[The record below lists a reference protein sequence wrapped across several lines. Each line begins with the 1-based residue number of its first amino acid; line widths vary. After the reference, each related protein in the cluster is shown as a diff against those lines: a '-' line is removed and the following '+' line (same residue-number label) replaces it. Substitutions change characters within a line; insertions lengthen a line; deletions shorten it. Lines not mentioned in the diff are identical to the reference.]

1 MIPRDPSNRFA
12 TVVRILFLQIHLAQ
26 PFLPCC
32 EGYDVCHG
40 GVDHLIL
47 EFFDCARSVG
57 TDNDVVHLMD
67 SFSRENWSVPTPGG
81 GGEELIAFAEVFS

>member
-1 MIPRDPSNRFA
+1 M
-12 TVVRILFLQIHLAQ
+12 AQ
-26 PFLPCC
+26 LFLPCC

-67 SFSRENWSVPTPGG
+67 SFSRENWSVPTPGVG
-81 GGEELIAFAEVFS
+81 ITEPDVARETFDPSFPEGFR